1 MTVILYPQKRA
12 RGLDR
17 HDPKPAA
24 PVTLHIVKTREITD
38 QDLGLPHD
46 PVAQQRAET
55 WLRAVHGH
63 QRQTGKRAA

>member
-1 MTVILYPQKRA
+1 MILYPTKRT

-17 HDPKPAA
+17 HDQKPAA
-24 PVTLHIVKTREITD
+24 PVSLHVVASPEISD

-63 QRQTGKRAA
+63 QRHTGKRAA

>member
-1 MTVILYPQKRA
+1 MIFIPRRT

-24 PVTLHIVKTREITD
+24 PVSLHVVASREISD

-55 WLRAVHGH
+55 WLKAVHGH
-63 QRQTGKRAA
+63 QRHTRRAA